1 MVPTVLHDIRQLAV
15 EIFMDKNVFVV
26 EGSEVKG
33 EIFME
38 VEAMVEETVSEE
50 ALDEPGC
57 SVFF

>member
-1 MVPTVLHDIRQLAV
+1 MVPGVLHDIGQLAV
-15 EIFMDKNVFVV
+15 EIFMDENVFVV